1 MKTKED
7 NTMSNSYF
15 SSPEYLNSP
24 ESVGLRVVKVL
35 PVKIVKED
43 DKDGKKDIGE
53 KKAVYD
59 LSKDYDTLNT
69 QLNEYTL

>member
-1 MKTKED
+1 M
-7 NTMSNSYF
+7 MSNSYF

-43 DKDGKKDIGE
+43 DKNGKKDIGE

-59 LSKDYDTLNT
+59 NT
-69 QLNEYTL
+69 NHSDE